1 MAHEITAQDGMFSVR
16 EKAWHGLGAV
26 LPEYPTRA
34 EAQQLAHPW
43 EPIATPLFIEEPS
56 FETRPVA
63 GEDGS
68 LIEEPITHYDPVT
81 GYRAIQRSDTG
92 SVLGVVSD
100 TYQPVS
106 NTEMWDIAEAL
117 EGESSGDVMY
127 ETAGSLKGGSKVWIL
142 VRLKRPLMLKGDE
155 ETATIPYYALQ
166 NSHDGLGSFRGQA
179 TVTRIVCQNTAQLAD
194 LEAGQR
200 GTSFTFRHTRN
211 VGDRIEEARDAL
223 AGWRESVEAYRMLAE
238 HFADERIS
246 IDQAGE
252 FVERFIPD
260 PPPATATDR
269 VMRNAAE
276 ARGQWRG
283 IYMGEANERLLG
295 TRWGLV
301 QASVEYLQWAR
312 KAHSEETRFQRSMLT
327 QSRLMQDAMDLAKA
341 V

>member
-1 MAHEITAQDGMFSVR
+1 MAHGITAQDGMFSVR

-26 LPEYPTRA
+26 LPEYPTRE
-34 EAQQLAHPW
+34 EAQAISMPW
-43 EPIATPLFIEEPS
+43 EPVTAPLFIEEFAVSPEWGPS
-56 FETRPVA
+56 SHFEEVP
-63 GEDGS
+63 GWQ
-68 LIEEPITHYDPVT
+68 
-81 GYRAIQRSDTG
+81 AIQRSDT
-92 SVLGVVSD
+92 SATIGVVSD

-142 VRLKRPLMLKGDE
+142 VRLKRPLVLKGDE
-155 ETATIPYYALQ
+155 KTATIPYYSLQ
-166 NSHDGLGSFRGQA
+166 NAHDGSGSFRGQA

-194 LEAGQR
+194 LEAKQR

-211 VGDRIEEARDAL
+211 VRDRIEEARTAL
-223 AGWRESVEAYRMLAE
+223 IGWRESVETYRMLAE
-238 HFADERIS
+238 HMADEPVSIS
-246 IDQAGE
+246 QAGE

-260 PPPATATDR
+260 PPPGTASDR
-269 VMRNAAE
+269 VRENAAR
-276 ARGQWRG
+276 ARGEWRG

-312 KAHSEETRFQRSMLT
+312 KAHSEETRFQRTMLT
-327 QSRLMQDAMDLAKA
+327 QNRLMQDAMELAKA

>member
-1 MAHEITAQDGMFSVR
+1 MAHGLTAQDGMFSVR

-26 LPEYPTRA
+26 LPEYPTRE
-34 EAQQLAHPW
+34 EAQAISMPW
-43 EPIATPLFIEEPS
+43 EPITTPLFTEEYMVDTQAGPMTD
-56 FETRPVA
+56 FQEVPGFVA
-63 GEDGS
+63 
-68 LIEEPITHYDPVT
+68 V
-81 GYRAIQRSDTG
+81 QRSDT
-92 SVLGVVSD
+92 SATLGVVSD

-117 EGESSGDVMY
+117 EGEAHGDVMF

-142 VRLKRPLMLKGDE
+142 IRLKEALRLKGDE
-155 ETATIPYYALQ
+155 HTATIPYYALQ

-179 TVTRIVCQNTAQLAD
+179 TMTRIVCQNTAQAAD
-194 LEAGQR
+194 LDAKQR

-211 VGDRIEEARDAL
+211 VKDRIEEARTAL
-223 AGWRESVEAYRMLAE
+223 IGWRESVEAYRMLAE
-238 HFADERIS
+238 HLAEERVT

-260 PPPATATDR
+260 PPPSTATDR
-269 VMRNAAE
+269 VRRNASE

-283 IYMGEANERLLG
+283 IYMGQANETLRG

-312 KAHSEETRFQRSMLT
+312 RAHSEESRLQRTMLT
-327 QSRLMQDAMDLAKA
+327 SNQLVQDAMRIARA